1 MASWAPGRSQLSS
14 AQDGDTGIITNQS
27 LLAPNVSHS
36 AIQITVL
43 KPHCRIP
50 HSEETVKQ
58 MVFFPETCGFCATH
72 VEFLPNALDLQLRLG
87 SRVLSFHCLIGNNS
101 TNGASCSHV
110 VKHDILK
117 REAGTVKQKHLDI
130 PHKQGKNPL
139 LSELDT
145 GQDYLLP

>member
-1 MASWAPGRSQLSS
+1 MF
-14 AQDGDTGIITNQS
+14 
-27 LLAPNVSHS
+27 
-36 AIQITVL
+36 
-43 KPHCRIP
+43 
-50 HSEETVKQ
+50 
-58 MVFFPETCGFCATH
+58 FFPETCGFCATH